1 MHRLRGVYRNVSGT
15 SPASRAGAAA
25 GDRIALHRLPRLHR
39 SVPCRRA
46 RSRGTSTTVSHE
58 GVHPIERESYRIMR
72 SRVDFSRWPA
82 GAREVVERMVHATA
96 DESFE
101 ATALIGAMSVDTT
114 VDALRS
120 GANVLCDSKMVLAG
134 IPLVA
139 AHAPVDCY
147 LDRVAEVGG
156 KTRSAAAIEIAA
168 KDHPRGAVWVIG
180 NAPTALIRL
189 IELHEAGEVV
199 PAAVI
204 GLPVGYVGAA
214 EAKARL
220 WASQLQP
227 VSITNRGLRGG
238 SPVAAATLNA
248 IARLAW
254 P

>member
-1 MHRLRGVYRNVSGT
+1 MSGE
-15 SPASRAGAAA
+15 A
-25 GDRIALHRLPRLHR
+25 
-39 SVPCRRA
+39 
-46 RSRGTSTTVSHE
+46 
-58 GVHPIERESYRIMR
+58 VHPIELESYRIMR
-72 SRVDFSRWPA
+72 SRVDFSHWPE
-82 GAREVVERMVHATA
+82 GARDVVERMVHATA

-101 ATALIGAMSVDTT
+101 VTAMVGAMSVQAT

-120 GANVLCDSKMVLAG
+120 GAHVICDSKMVMAG

-147 LDRVAEVGG
+147 LDRVGARTGT
-156 KTRSAAAIEIAA
+156 TRSAEAIEIASR
-168 KDHPRGAVWVIG
+168 DHRHGAVWVIG
-180 NAPTALIRL
+180 NAPTALVRL
-189 IELHEAGEVV
+189 IELHEAGEVI
-199 PAAVI
+199 PAAVV

-238 SPVAAATLNA
+238 SPVAAAALNA
-248 IARLAW
+248 VARLVW